1 MPVFNGE
8 DLDSWLFHVERYFQ
22 IHKLTESENLLVS
35 AISFDGPA
43 LNWYR
48 SQEERDKFVSWSNLK
63 ERMLVWFRSTT
74 EGTICGRFLWIKQE
88 TTIEEYRN
96 LFDKLVAPL
105 SDFQERVVEETFMN
119 GLFLW
124 IMAKVAFCR
133 PKGLAK
139 TIEIAQLV
147 ENKEMIRGE
156 ANLSGFSGGKYPPQ
170 AIMSA
175 KTGANYATG
184 DNKGNTMFPI
194 RTISLRSSNV
204 VEVHKEGTLKQLLVQ
219 SFKLERRR
227 ACASGVMKNSADH
240 KCKMKEQREL
250 RMFVMGNE
258 TNEYEIIE
266 ENGIE
271 RKELNRLEVKGDN
284 TTYVELSINSV
295 VSLNDPG
302 TMKKLMKKLQLPTK
316 ETAHYWVILGSGTA
330 IQGKG
335 ICGALEVQLKDWI
348 VMEDFLRLELGGV
361 DVTLEMQWLYSLGVI
376 AVDWKNLTLSFS
388 SQGKQVCIKG
398 DPSLTKARIRMAD
411 DDIEKTAFSTHE
423 GHYEFLVMLFG
434 LTNAPTTFQ
443 ALMNAIFK
451 PHLRKFVLVI
461 FDDILIYS
469 KVEYL
474 GHVVFGEGALRVGG
488 FKWNEEAE
496 KAFEKLKQ
504 AMMSLPALAMS
515 NFSQPFEI
523 EIDAS
528 GYDVDAV
535 LIQSKRP
542 TYSHTLAMRDRA
554 RSVYKKELMAVV
566 LAVQRW
572 RSYLLGGK
580 FLVKTNQ
587 RSLKFLLEQ
596 RVIQLQYQ
604 KWITKLFEY
613 SFEVIYKPGL
623 ENEAAD
629 ALSRKSTDVQ
639 LCGISIPVTVDL
651 KAIKEEVESDN

>member
-204 VEVHKEGTLKQLLVQ
+204 VEVHKE
-219 SFKLERRR
+219 E
-227 ACASGVMKNSADH
+227 
-240 KCKMKEQREL
+240 
-250 RMFVMGNE
+250 
-258 TNEYEIIE
+258 
-266 ENGIE
+266 
-271 RKELNRLEVKGDN
+271 
-284 TTYVELSINSV
+284 
-295 VSLNDPG
+295 
-302 TMKKLMKKLQLPTK
+302 KLMKKLQLPTK